1 MGRDRPARRRVRDDC
16 CRCPTRPVGHPNSI
30 LQPDRGTGGR
40 RRRVGGVRSVHR
52 GTAPSGYRPSRPR
65 HPAPARVFADADDI
79 ASVLRYW
86 VARATAR
93 LAGSGRT
100 RKAPQLI
107 TGLMASADGPMT
119 DDMRPALG
127 SAPRDP
133 RKVATWRR
141 HARTVAAYR
150 DCYGIT
156 EDSPLGPMP
165 ESTVQK
171 IDHVRARV
179 AVEQGQAVTS
189 LSASGSAPRAA
200 ADRDPEVRRCNR
212 LSGGSLMSEPP
223 RRAGEPCRRP
233 CRGAT
238 CRIRGVELPA
248 AT

>member
-1 MGRDRPARRRVRDDC
+1 MRGCPRTRPSPPNTSMGRDRPARRRVRDDC
-16 CRCPTRPVGHPNSI
+16 CRCPTRPVGHPDSI

-52 GTAPSGYRPSRPR
+52 GTAPSGYQPSRPR

-127 SAPRDP
+127 SAPRGP

-156 EDSPLGPMP
+156 EDSPLGPDAGEYRAEDRP
-165 ESTVQK
+165 RPCSGRSGTRAGGHVFECVRFCST
-171 IDHVRARV
+171 
-179 AVEQGQAVTS
+179 S
-189 LSASGSAPRAA
+189 
-200 ADRDPEVRRCNR
+200 
-212 LSGGSLMSEPP
+212 SGGQGPGGPTM
-223 RRAGEPCRRP
+223 
-233 CRGAT
+233 
-238 CRIRGVELPA
+238 
-248 AT
+248 

>member
-1 MGRDRPARRRVRDDC
+1 M
-16 CRCPTRPVGHPNSI
+16 
-30 LQPDRGTGGR
+30 
-40 RRRVGGVRSVHR
+40 
-52 GTAPSGYRPSRPR
+52 
-65 HPAPARVFADADDI
+65 FADADDI
-79 ASVLRYW
+79 ASVLHYL

-119 DDMRPALG
+119 DDMRPALDERRELVEARADATLDAATADNESWIMALG

-189 LSASGSAPRAA
+189 LSASGSAP
-200 ADRDPEVRRCNR
+200 
-212 LSGGSLMSEPP
+212 
-223 RRAGEPCRRP
+223 
-233 CRGAT
+233 
-238 CRIRGVELPA
+238 
-248 AT
+248 